1 MTYVAAVIFC
11 FGMFFSVFFIPL
23 IGELDD
29 VRVAQT
35 IGLPI
40 ALISTVNVF
49 VLHIVKAYKFSN
61 TIILINLICL
71 GSAIIGTFEGMIDLV
86 TFNFHTYH
94 GHQGNNYKSIDLII
108 ICAACTLFLISN
120 ICGFLGNRKMQK
132 NNK

>member
-49 VLHIVKAYKFSN
+49 LLHIVKAYKFSN

-120 ICGFLGNRKMQK
+120 ICGFLGNQKIQK